1 MSDKMNTLPIL
12 DPNSGFGISVQSP
25 QPQLVGIDI
34 SPVPVSAE
42 YKQQLD
48 NLVKDTNNE
57 LLPQ

>member
-1 MSDKMNTLPIL
+1 MNTLPIL

-25 QPQLVGIDI
+25 QLVGIDI
-34 SPVPVSAE
+34 SPVSAE

-48 NLVKDTNNE
+48 NLVKDSNNE